1 MIIEIGNNPILC
13 LVTNRNRTSKRDL
26 GFIVN
31 DAISG
36 GVNMV
41 QFRDREM
48 KGPKKLEM
56 AISLKD
62 LTKDK
67 AMFMVN
73 GDVDLAKEV
82 AADGIHFPEGQ
93 NSDANYQNLKK
104 KFIIGRS
111 VHSFESAVKA
121 ASEGMDY
128 LTVGT
133 IFPSNSHP
141 NGETSGTEIIEEIS
155 NKLSIPL
162 IGIGGISEGNCLQ
175 VMEAGAAGV
184 AVIGAISEA
193 ASPKLAAH
201 DIFKVL
207 KSSKV

>member
-1 MIIEIGNNPILC
+1 MTIEIGNNPILC

-26 GFIVN
+26 GSIVN
-31 DAISG
+31 DAIAG

-41 QFRDREM
+41 QFRDRDME
-48 KGPKKLEM
+48 GPEKLEM
-56 AISLKD
+56 AIILRD

-67 AMFMVN
+67 AIFMVN
-73 GDVDLAKEV
+73 GDVDLAIEV
-82 AADGIHFPEGQ
+82 VADGIHFPEDQ
-93 NSDANYQNLKK
+93 NLDINHQNLKEN
-104 KFIIGRS
+104 FIIGRS

-141 NGETSGTEIIEEIS
+141 NGEVSGTEIIERINNS
-155 NKLSIPL
+155 LSIPL
-162 IGIGGISEGNCLQ
+162 IGIGGISVGNCLQ
-175 VMEAGAAGV
+175 VIEAGAAGV

-193 ASPKLAAH
+193 DSPKLAAH
-201 DIFKVL
+201 DIFEVL
-207 KSSKV
+207 KSSKM

>member
-193 ASPKLAAH
+193 ASPQLAAH

>member
-201 DIFKVL
+201 NIFKVL

>member
-1 MIIEIGNNPILC
+1 MINEIGNNPILC

-26 GFIVN
+26 GFIVD

-41 QFRDREM
+41 QLRDKDME
-48 KGPKKLEM
+48 GPEKLKV
-56 AISLKD
+56 AISLRD

-67 AMFMVN
+67 AMLMVN

-82 AADGIHFPEGQ
+82 AADGIHFPEDH
-93 NSDANYQNLKK
+93 NLDSNCQNLKNN
-104 KFIIGRS
+104 FIIGRS
-111 VHSFESAVKA
+111 VHSFEAAVEA

-133 IFPSNSHP
+133 IFPSHSHP
-141 NGETSGTEIIEEIS
+141 NGETSGTEIIKEIS

-162 IGIGGISEGNCLQ
+162 IGIGGIGEENCLQ

-193 ASPKLAAH
+193 VSPKLAAH
-201 DIFKVL
+201 DIFTVL

>member
-1 MIIEIGNNPILC
+1 VIIEIANNPILC

-41 QFRDREM
+41 QFRDREI
-48 KGPKKLEM
+48 KGPEKLEM
-56 AISLKD
+56 AISLRD

-82 AADGIHFPEGQ
+82 SADGIHFPEDQ
-93 NSDANYQNLKK
+93 NLDANYQNLKK

-111 VHSFESAVKA
+111 VHSFESAAKA

-162 IGIGGISEGNCLQ
+162 IGIGGISEENCLQ

-193 ASPKLAAH
+193 VSPKLAAH
-201 DIFKVL
+201 DIFTVL

>member
-73 GDVDLAKEV
+73 GDVELAKEV

-193 ASPKLAAH
+193 ASPKLAAY

>member
-1 MIIEIGNNPILC
+1 VIIEIGNNPILC

>member
-162 IGIGGISEGNCLQ
+162 IGIGGIGEENCLQ

-193 ASPKLAAH
+193 VSPKLAAH
-201 DIFKVL
+201 DIFTVL

>member
-1 MIIEIGNNPILC
+1 MIIEIANNPILC

-41 QFRDREM
+41 QFRDREI
-48 KGPKKLEM
+48 KGPEKLEM
-56 AISLKD
+56 AISLRD

-82 AADGIHFPEGQ
+82 SADGIHFPEDQ
-93 NSDANYQNLKK
+93 NLDANYQNLKK

-111 VHSFESAVKA
+111 VHSFESAAKA

-162 IGIGGISEGNCLQ
+162 IGIGGISEENCLQ

-193 ASPKLAAH
+193 VSPKLAAH
-201 DIFKVL
+201 DIFTVL

>member
-1 MIIEIGNNPILC
+1 MIIEIANNPIFC

-41 QFRDREM
+41 QFRDREI
-48 KGPKKLEM
+48 KGPEKLEM
-56 AISLKD
+56 AISLRD

-82 AADGIHFPEGQ
+82 SADGIHFPEDQ
-93 NSDANYQNLKK
+93 NLDANYQNLKK

-111 VHSFESAVKA
+111 VHSFESAAKA

-162 IGIGGISEGNCLQ
+162 IGIGGISEENCLQ

-193 ASPKLAAH
+193 VSPKLAAH
-201 DIFKVL
+201 DIFTVL

>member
-82 AADGIHFPEGQ
+82 AADGIHFPESQ